1 MKEIRIDNS
10 KQSAVKSGKWKNPGS
25 SFYYKILNSFTI
37 ADPKRS
43 EEDPDRYDFDFR
55 KTLQE
60 AYLVAP
66 VEKIKNS
73 PYGITPY
80 SQSGCKYPHH
90 VIRNGKLVVSIPGIQ
105 AAYARAKQQGI
116 YKGKV
121 KEHIDRHYKEMGLTM
136 STMTESVD
144 PIQDQIDLNF
154 DFIQKYI
161 ESALGV
167 KFVHDDVMM
176 ESVDDIVDKEQYI
189 KETFDWMDE
198 ILYES
203 DEEYNESIT
212 DEMMLSHI
220 DESIQK
226 MNDFID
232 DAICREVEIENII
245 IGTAPCTR
253 IDFTSQKTMFESA
266 ERCLFGEKSHGSL
279 RYDYRVGID
288 VDAARLVAVK
298 FKLIPELVTAA
309 GNIDDMNAAIRT
321 QRLNPSVEK
330 QLMLLRNQLKK
341 ARNSGNLAA
350 VQLYTNAIQDLINVF
365 ARRNLKSAG
374 VALQKVIR
382 KEGHIDHVT
391 NASTVDSIFH
401 PDGSNM
407 NSVRMIGSLSTPIR
421 DFQRHIV
428 AKYGIDRLKPFMVT
442 TTRSFAND
450 STIKWTFSL
459 VALFEKCNTADN
471 TFIRNEFKR
480 FIKSYA
486 SHFETYKVGTPGG
499 GDKYKS
505 TKLVWDMNRFQQTM
519 SIAPKFRGSF
529 PKPST
534 PDREIDVVNTYD
546 HYNGL
551 NAPRFAEVPKRK
563 IDDMIHEDGP
573 WIDDDTEYAL
583 KYFENMER
591 IFNDAIQA
599 IDEFLERKGIH
610 WEDESISDDE
620 TIFNL
625 DIPDINT
632 DSYDE
637 KSHSKLKY
645 DFRLAWDYDT
655 GHQIKIV
662 YGLDNI
668 NITDVGD
675 FAILD
680 SPYSKDDYL
689 SHARNT
695 IRTKGN
701 LDHQSKGQT
710 VLAIIDMVTGRRLQ
724 KCKAVA
730 PFSRYLVP
738 TQRAQ
743 GNLRQFQK
751 GASEN
756 PAQNIAELEV
766 GKVDNHASY
775 KSTHWFTR
783 DTTDPE
789 TGKDL
794 RFRQIVKAEIY
805 PSGRGHKLNNLMA
818 KDFKVFGHEGEYNLF
833 INPNKK
839 QALEEL
845 RLRKLDC
852 QNYIKH
858 LLNCIKTNQFPSGY
872 TARKIQALLFRYKR
886 QLDDINNDLAT
897 IARDGY
903 DVSIMKKY
911 HESNDIDDM
920 LFFVDPSYNRQ
931 AAWDAIRSF
940 NEAREQSENNEGQSK
955 ETTDDAPLNIE
966 LGDEELEP
974 AEEPSEEPVEEEE
987 LSEEEIDFE
996 EKYSAIDATGSDWN
1010 EFWSLFERGELH
1022 KTKSQMIN
1030 YYNQYLEYIESIGN
1044 SSSDEIANVHQ
1055 YKEKIDEMQSDP
1067 EYDSWMRRMDL
1078 DDMLYAEHRLSQLK
1092 PISDE
1097 EFIKE
1102 LLENK
1107 AGMLALTD
1115 PDDTE
1120 LIERYQNEIAYLID
1134 CKLNPSV
1141 ALDKDAINWEYMNL
1155 IQYGMNEAVN
1165 VDALRRQVSNF
1176 IENYCS
1182 TKIIH
1187 CQDIALPYLL
1197 KSYTLYERTSTIPDV
1212 KYSYRMGID
1221 VDTGK
1226 LVAIKFKLE
1235 PDKITKVGNAAGHLD
1250 AYLSKHPEERRQ
1262 YEQLNQKLNQLKQ
1275 AGDSDAAKKIERQ
1288 LKEFEAKVEANANN
1302 HKFLNKDGKVTTLVD
1317 TLKNVITRTGHIDF
1331 VSGDNEIVGI
1341 IYRDG
1346 KAYTMKNGKGKKV
1359 RILPAQSE
1367 QVGEFLGRMRNYD
1380 PALMQKFT
1388 MRNPSNY
1395 IPRNQDDGQVIS
1407 LTAAF
1412 ADPKVQN
1419 LFISFV
1425 KQFRYQ
1431 PEVYEIGKTCGPNKY
1446 QSTRVL
1452 WDNLL
1457 LYRKLG
1463 DTPQFRG
1470 PILDLE
1476 VKSINR
1482 FNPKTQKYEINYTGL
1497 GSPEF
1502 IKKESYE
1509 SGNLNTIIT
1518 DIKNNIK
1525 KYEETVQ
1532 NINTHTGECNNEFI
1546 TVNPNDGMELREN
1559 TWNHFMKL
1567 INDSENKFGLARSN
1581 NHHLDLVESIDEDT
1595 DFSDE
1600 NIISLIEEYAS
1611 FVERNSSLKH
1621 EYRMGVDTNNGRL
1634 VAIEFDLDPNR
1645 IVKVGN
1651 QVAFNN
1657 ANSYA
1662 ADPINHFLA
1671 FLQNKRDSAKTEK
1684 ERDGWNR
1691 QITDV
1696 ENKVYQRK
1704 SDEVLDELKK
1714 TIKRTGHI
1722 DYVSKGGKVTNIF
1735 YYDGT
1740 GSGKHTKGPITMIPV
1755 LSPELNGFIR
1765 YLDSMNPAYLAYQK
1779 NPEQGYN
1786 ILNDRFIKHRQTN
1799 PSNYNDKNKY
1809 IYSLTSLFTDS
1820 EIQKLFVKYV
1830 KDHHINGET
1839 YQVGESYSK
1848 DERFK
1853 TTKILWDALW
1863 MYRKF
1868 TYHPVFRG
1876 TIPTYDLE
1884 NNRKNAPRYTGLNKP
1899 REAKKKKPI
1908 KESNTELL
1916 DSIYEALYPLDPR
1929 SYEAMNSLLYD
1940 EYLEALELHEIDVSA
1955 ILNSKLPEDINL
1967 ISEITSN
1974 IDWLISNKSNQF
1986 NMDLSSYLEAD
1997 DQSEEKDP
2005 VEDGDTPPNI
2015 DLGDEEIT
2023 SDEPPTTD
2031 TEEPESTEE
2040 DTPSEDE
2047 TKEDPKEDT
2056 SNEAPSIIEPTSLP
2070 KAADAQETD
2079 KNGVNRKK
2087 LYIAFIEWAK
2097 SYNARNTFG
2106 SLFDK
2111 DVFDVTYPFVPHEM
2125 RYFYRLAN
2133 PILCVLSGKLTFF
2146 QVSELRK
2153 LNADN
2158 PDMKDA
2164 LIFAATENDYRA
2176 FSTRDKRVYLAVDKP
2191 DGSGIQ
2197 FTRALADSFDL
2208 YLQNMIG
2215 KGDILHGDVDSS
2227 TDSGTDRGDH
2237 SDENGE

>member
-189 KETFDWMDE
+189 KETFDWMDQ
-198 ILYES
+198 ILYQS
-203 DEEYNESIT
+203 DEEYNT
-212 DEMMLSHI
+212 
-220 DESIQK
+220 
-226 MNDFID
+226 
-232 DAICREVEIENII
+232 
-245 IGTAPCTR
+245 
-253 IDFTSQKTMFESA
+253 
-266 ERCLFGEKSHGSL
+266 
-279 RYDYRVGID
+279 
-288 VDAARLVAVK
+288 
-298 FKLIPELVTAA
+298 
-309 GNIDDMNAAIRT
+309 
-321 QRLNPSVEK
+321 
-330 QLMLLRNQLKK
+330 
-341 ARNSGNLAA
+341 
-350 VQLYTNAIQDLINVF
+350 
-365 ARRNLKSAG
+365 
-374 VALQKVIR
+374 
-382 KEGHIDHVT
+382 
-391 NASTVDSIFH
+391 
-401 PDGSNM
+401 
-407 NSVRMIGSLSTPIR
+407 
-421 DFQRHIV
+421 
-428 AKYGIDRLKPFMVT
+428 
-442 TTRSFAND
+442 
-450 STIKWTFSL
+450 SL
-459 VALFEKCNTADN
+459 VGSSLFE
-471 TFIRNEFKR
+471 
-480 FIKSYA
+480 
-486 SHFETYKVGTPGG
+486 ETDPLF
-499 GDKYKS
+499 D
-505 TKLVWDMNRFQQTM
+505 L
-519 SIAPKFRGSF
+519 
-529 PKPST
+529 PST
-534 PDREIDVVNTYD
+534 
-546 HYNGL
+546 
-551 NAPRFAEVPKRK
+551 
-563 IDDMIHEDGP
+563 
-573 WIDDDTEYAL
+573 
-583 KYFENMER
+583 
-591 IFNDAIQA
+591 
-599 IDEFLERKGIH
+599 
-610 WEDESISDDE
+610 SD
-620 TIFNL
+620 I
-625 DIPDINT
+625 
-632 DSYDE
+632 
-637 KSHSKLKY
+637 
-645 DFRLAWDYDT
+645 
-655 GHQIKIV
+655 
-662 YGLDNI
+662 
-668 NITDVGD
+668 
-675 FAILD
+675 
-680 SPYSKDDYL
+680 
-689 SHARNT
+689 
-695 IRTKGN
+695 
-701 LDHQSKGQT
+701 
-710 VLAIIDMVTGRRLQ
+710 
-724 KCKAVA
+724 
-730 PFSRYLVP
+730 
-738 TQRAQ
+738 
-743 GNLRQFQK
+743 
-751 GASEN
+751 
-756 PAQNIAELEV
+756 
-766 GKVDNHASY
+766 
-775 KSTHWFTR
+775 
-783 DTTDPE
+783 
-789 TGKDL
+789 
-794 RFRQIVKAEIY
+794 
-805 PSGRGHKLNNLMA
+805 
-818 KDFKVFGHEGEYNLF
+818 
-833 INPNKK
+833 
-839 QALEEL
+839 EEL
-845 RLRKLDC
+845 
-852 QNYIKH
+852 
-858 LLNCIKTNQFPSGY
+858 
-872 TARKIQALLFRYKR
+872 
-886 QLDDINNDLAT
+886 
-897 IARDGY
+897 
-903 DVSIMKKY
+903 
-911 HESNDIDDM
+911 
-920 LFFVDPSYNRQ
+920 
-931 AAWDAIRSF
+931 
-940 NEAREQSENNEGQSK
+940 
-955 ETTDDAPLNIE
+955 
-966 LGDEELEP
+966 
-974 AEEPSEEPVEEEE
+974 
-987 LSEEEIDFE
+987 DFE
-996 EKYSAIDATGSDWN
+996 EKYSAIDATESEWN

-1030 YYNQYLEYIESIGN
+1030 YYNRYLEYIEAIGN
-1044 SSSDEIANVHQ
+1044 SSEDEIANAHQ
-1055 YKEKIDEMQSDP
+1055 YKEKIDEMRSDP

-1097 EFIKE
+1097 EFIEE

-1120 LIERYQNEIAYLID
+1120 LIERYQNEIAYLVD

-1141 ALDKDAINWEYMNL
+1141 ALDKDAINWEYLNL

-1165 VDALRRQVSNF
+1165 VDALMRQTSNF
-1176 IENYCS
+1176 IENHFS
-1182 TKIIH
+1182 TAIIH
-1187 CQDIALPYLL
+1187 YQDIALPYLL
-1197 KSYTLYERTSTIPDV
+1197 KSYILYERTSTIPDV

-1275 AGDSDAAKKIERQ
+1275 AGNIDAANKIEHQ
-1288 LKEFEAKVEANANN
+1288 LKVFEDNVEANANH

-1380 PALMQKFT
+1380 PDLMQKF
-1388 MRNPSNY
+1388 MIRNPSNY
-1395 IPRNQDDGQVIS
+1395 IPRNQDDDRVIS

-1452 WDNLL
+1452 WNNLL

-1476 VKSINR
+1476 VKSINK

-1509 SGNLNTIIT
+1509 SGNLNTIID
-1518 DIKNNIK
+1518 DIKTNIK
-1525 KYEETVQ
+1525 KYEEGIQ
-1532 NINTHTGECNNEFI
+1532 
-1546 TVNPNDGMELREN
+1546 
-1559 TWNHFMKL
+1559 
-1567 INDSENKFGLARSN
+1567 
-1581 NHHLDLVESIDEDT
+1581 
-1595 DFSDE
+1595 
-1600 NIISLIEEYAS
+1600 EY
-1611 FVERNSSLKH
+1611 
-1621 EYRMGVDTNNGRL
+1621 
-1634 VAIEFDLDPNR
+1634 
-1645 IVKVGN
+1645 
-1651 QVAFNN
+1651 
-1657 ANSYA
+1657 
-1662 ADPINHFLA
+1662 
-1671 FLQNKRDSAKTEK
+1671 
-1684 ERDGWNR
+1684 
-1691 QITDV
+1691 
-1696 ENKVYQRK
+1696 
-1704 SDEVLDELKK
+1704 
-1714 TIKRTGHI
+1714 
-1722 DYVSKGGKVTNIF
+1722 
-1735 YYDGT
+1735 
-1740 GSGKHTKGPITMIPV
+1740 
-1755 LSPELNGFIR
+1755 GFT
-1765 YLDSMNPAYLAYQK
+1765 P
-1779 NPEQGYN
+1779 
-1786 ILNDRFIKHRQTN
+1786 
-1799 PSNYNDKNKY
+1799 
-1809 IYSLTSLFTDS
+1809 
-1820 EIQKLFVKYV
+1820 
-1830 KDHHINGET
+1830 
-1839 YQVGESYSK
+1839 
-1848 DERFK
+1848 
-1853 TTKILWDALW
+1853 
-1863 MYRKF
+1863 
-1868 TYHPVFRG
+1868 
-1876 TIPTYDLE
+1876 
-1884 NNRKNAPRYTGLNKP
+1884 
-1899 REAKKKKPI
+1899 
-1908 KESNTELL
+1908 
-1916 DSIYEALYPLDPR
+1916 
-1929 SYEAMNSLLYD
+1929 
-1940 EYLEALELHEIDVSA
+1940 
-1955 ILNSKLPEDINL
+1955 
-1967 ISEITSN
+1967 
-1974 IDWLISNKSNQF
+1974 NQF
-1986 NMDLSSYLEAD
+1986 SMDLSSYLEAD
-1997 DQSEEKDP
+1997 DQSEENDP
-2005 VEDGDTPPNI
+2005 VEEDDTPPNI
-2015 DLGDEEIT
+2015 DLGNEEIA
-2023 SDEPPTTD
+2023 SDEPSTIDTD
-2031 TEEPESTEE
+2031 EPESTEE
-2040 DTPSEDE
+2040 DTPTDNESE
-2047 TKEDPKEDT
+2047 EDPKEDT
-2056 SNEAPSIIEPTSLP
+2056 TDEAPNIIEPTSLP

-2208 YLQNMIG
+2208 YIQNMIG

>member
-1 MKEIRIDNS
+1 MFFHLLIKERKTSHYPDGKELLNTMKEIRIDNS

-55 KTLQE
+55 KVLQE

-189 KETFDWMDE
+189 KETFDWMDR
-198 ILYES
+198 ILYQS
-203 DEEYNESIT
+203 DEEYN
-212 DEMMLSHI
+212 
-220 DESIQK
+220 
-226 MNDFID
+226 
-232 DAICREVEIENII
+232 A
-245 IGTAPCTR
+245 
-253 IDFTSQKTMFESA
+253 
-266 ERCLFGEKSHGSL
+266 
-279 RYDYRVGID
+279 
-288 VDAARLVAVK
+288 
-298 FKLIPELVTAA
+298 
-309 GNIDDMNAAIRT
+309 
-321 QRLNPSVEK
+321 
-330 QLMLLRNQLKK
+330 
-341 ARNSGNLAA
+341 
-350 VQLYTNAIQDLINVF
+350 
-365 ARRNLKSAG
+365 
-374 VALQKVIR
+374 
-382 KEGHIDHVT
+382 
-391 NASTVDSIFH
+391 
-401 PDGSNM
+401 
-407 NSVRMIGSLSTPIR
+407 
-421 DFQRHIV
+421 
-428 AKYGIDRLKPFMVT
+428 
-442 TTRSFAND
+442 
-450 STIKWTFSL
+450 SL
-459 VALFEKCNTADN
+459 VGSSLFE
-471 TFIRNEFKR
+471 
-480 FIKSYA
+480 
-486 SHFETYKVGTPGG
+486 ETDPLF
-499 GDKYKS
+499 D
-505 TKLVWDMNRFQQTM
+505 L
-519 SIAPKFRGSF
+519 
-529 PKPST
+529 PST
-534 PDREIDVVNTYD
+534 
-546 HYNGL
+546 
-551 NAPRFAEVPKRK
+551 
-563 IDDMIHEDGP
+563 
-573 WIDDDTEYAL
+573 
-583 KYFENMER
+583 
-591 IFNDAIQA
+591 
-599 IDEFLERKGIH
+599 
-610 WEDESISDDE
+610 SD
-620 TIFNL
+620 I
-625 DIPDINT
+625 
-632 DSYDE
+632 
-637 KSHSKLKY
+637 
-645 DFRLAWDYDT
+645 
-655 GHQIKIV
+655 
-662 YGLDNI
+662 
-668 NITDVGD
+668 
-675 FAILD
+675 
-680 SPYSKDDYL
+680 
-689 SHARNT
+689 
-695 IRTKGN
+695 
-701 LDHQSKGQT
+701 
-710 VLAIIDMVTGRRLQ
+710 
-724 KCKAVA
+724 
-730 PFSRYLVP
+730 
-738 TQRAQ
+738 
-743 GNLRQFQK
+743 
-751 GASEN
+751 
-756 PAQNIAELEV
+756 
-766 GKVDNHASY
+766 
-775 KSTHWFTR
+775 
-783 DTTDPE
+783 
-789 TGKDL
+789 
-794 RFRQIVKAEIY
+794 
-805 PSGRGHKLNNLMA
+805 
-818 KDFKVFGHEGEYNLF
+818 
-833 INPNKK
+833 
-839 QALEEL
+839 EEL
-845 RLRKLDC
+845 
-852 QNYIKH
+852 
-858 LLNCIKTNQFPSGY
+858 
-872 TARKIQALLFRYKR
+872 
-886 QLDDINNDLAT
+886 
-897 IARDGY
+897 
-903 DVSIMKKY
+903 
-911 HESNDIDDM
+911 
-920 LFFVDPSYNRQ
+920 
-931 AAWDAIRSF
+931 
-940 NEAREQSENNEGQSK
+940 
-955 ETTDDAPLNIE
+955 
-966 LGDEELEP
+966 
-974 AEEPSEEPVEEEE
+974 
-987 LSEEEIDFE
+987 DFE
-996 EKYSAIDATGSDWN
+996 EKYSAIDATGSEWN

-1030 YYNQYLEYIESIGN
+1030 YYNQYLEYIESTGN
-1044 SSSDEIANVHQ
+1044 PSSDEMANVHQ
-1055 YKEKIDEMQSDP
+1055 YKEKIDEMRSDP
-1067 EYDSWMRRMDL
+1067 DYDSWMHRMDL
-1078 DDMLYAEHRLSQLK
+1078 DDMFYAEYRLSQAK

-1120 LIERYQNEIAYLID
+1120 LIERYQNEIAYLVD

-1141 ALDKDAINWEYMNL
+1141 ALDKDAINWEYLNL

-1165 VDALRRQVSNF
+1165 VDALMRQTSNF
-1176 IENYCS
+1176 IENHFS
-1182 TKIIH
+1182 TAIIH
-1187 CQDIALPYLL
+1187 YQDIALPYLL
-1197 KSYTLYERTSTIPDV
+1197 KSYILYERTSTIPDV
-1212 KYSYRMGID
+1212 KYSYRLGID

-1262 YEQLNQKLNQLKQ
+1262 YEQLNQKLKQFKQ
-1275 AGDSDAAKKIERQ
+1275 AGNTDAANKIEHQ
-1288 LKEFEAKVEANANN
+1288 LKVFEDNVEANANH

-1341 IYRDG
+1341 IYHDG
-1346 KAYTMKNGKGKKV
+1346 KVYTMKNGKGKKV

-1367 QVGEFLGRMRNYD
+1367 QVGDFLGRMRNYD
-1380 PALMQKFT
+1380 PDLMQKF
-1388 MRNPSNY
+1388 MIRNPSNY
-1395 IPRNQDDGQVIS
+1395 IPRSQNDGQVVS
-1407 LTAAF
+1407 LPAAF

-1452 WDNLL
+1452 WNNVL

-1482 FNPKTQKYEINYTGL
+1482 VNPKTQKYEINYTGL

-1509 SGNLNTIIT
+1509 SGNLNTII
-1518 DIKNNIK
+1518 DGIKNNIR

-1532 NINTHTGECNNEFI
+1532 NINTHTRECNNEFI
-1546 TVNPNDGMELREN
+1546 TVNPNDGIKLREN

-1581 NHHLDLVESIDEDT
+1581 NHHLGLVESIDEDT
-1595 DFSDE
+1595 DFSDK
-1600 NIISLIEEYAS
+1600 NTISLIEEYAS

-1621 EYRMGVDTNNGRL
+1621 EYRMGIDTNNGRL

-1651 QVAFNN
+1651 HVAFNN
-1657 ANSYA
+1657 ANSYS
-1662 ADPINHFLA
+1662 ADPINYFLA
-1671 FLQNKRDSAKTEK
+1671 FLQNKRDSAKTEE
-1684 ERDGWNR
+1684 ERDSWNR
-1691 QITDV
+1691 QINDT
-1696 ENKVYQRK
+1696 ENKIYQRK
-1704 SDEVLDELKK
+1704 SDEALAELKK
-1714 TIKRTGHI
+1714 SIKRTGHI

-1868 TYHPVFRG
+1868 TYNPVFRG

-1884 NNRKNAPRYTGLNKP
+1884 NNRKNASRYNGLNKP

-1940 EYLEALELHEIDVSA
+1940 EYLEALELHGIDVSA

-1974 IDWLISNKSNQF
+1974 IDWLLSNKSNPF

-1997 DQSEEKDP
+1997 DPSEENDQ
-2005 VEDGDTPPNI
+2005 VEDNDTPPNI
-2015 DLGDEEIT
+2015 DLGDEEIE
-2023 SDEPPTTD
+2023 SDESPTTD
-2031 TEEPESTEE
+2031 TDEPESTEE
-2040 DTPSEDE
+2040 DTPTEDE
-2047 TKEDPKEDT
+2047 TEEDSKEDT
-2056 SNEAPSIIEPTSLP
+2056 SNEAPNIIEPTSLP

-2176 FSTRDKRVYLAVDKP
+2176 FSTRDKRVYLAIDKP

-2208 YLQNMIG
+2208 YIQNMIG

>member
-55 KTLQE
+55 KVLQE

-144 PIQDQIDLNF
+144 PIQDQIDDNFESIQRYLEESLNISF
-154 DFIQKYI
+154 VHPDVVL
-161 ESALGV
+161 ESA
-167 KFVHDDVMM
+167 
-176 ESVDDIVDKEQYI
+176 EQVDPQQAIR
-189 KETFDWMDE
+189 ETFDWMDR
-198 ILYES
+198 ILYQS
-203 DEEYNESIT
+203 DEDYNESVT
-212 DEMMLSHI
+212 DEIMLSHI
-220 DESIQK
+220 DESVQK

-232 DAICREVEIENII
+232 DAIHREVEIENMII
-245 IGTAPCTR
+245 DTAPCTR

-309 GNIDDMNAAIRT
+309 GNMGDMNIAI
-321 QRLNPSVEK
+321 QKQGLNPSVEK
-330 QLMLLRNQLKK
+330 KLIFLRNQLKK

-350 VQLYTNAIQDLINVF
+350 AQIYTNAIQDLINVF
-365 ARRNLKSAG
+365 ARRNLQSAG
-374 VALQKVIR
+374 AALQKVIR
-382 KEGHIDHVT
+382 KEGHVDHVT

-407 NSVRMIGSLSTPIR
+407 NSIRMIGSLSTPIR

-450 STIKWTFSL
+450 SAIKWTFSL

-471 TFIRNEFKR
+471 TFIRNEFKQ

-486 SHFETYKVGTPGG
+486 SHFETYKVGIPGG

-546 HYNGL
+546 HYNAL

-563 IDDMIHEDGP
+563 IDDAIHEDGP
-573 WIDDDTEYAL
+573 WIDDDTEYTL
-583 KYFENMER
+583 NHFENMER

-610 WEDESISDDE
+610 WESESISDDE

-625 DIPDINT
+625 DIN
-632 DSYDE
+632 
-637 KSHSKLKY
+637 
-645 DFRLAWDYDT
+645 
-655 GHQIKIV
+655 
-662 YGLDNI
+662 
-668 NITDVGD
+668 
-675 FAILD
+675 
-680 SPYSKDDYL
+680 
-689 SHARNT
+689 
-695 IRTKGN
+695 
-701 LDHQSKGQT
+701 
-710 VLAIIDMVTGRRLQ
+710 IIDDD
-724 KCKAVA
+724 
-730 PFSRYLVP
+730 S
-738 TQRAQ
+738 
-743 GNLRQFQK
+743 
-751 GASEN
+751 
-756 PAQNIAELEV
+756 
-766 GKVDNHASY
+766 
-775 KSTHWFTR
+775 
-783 DTTDPE
+783 TDPE
-789 TGKDL
+789 
-794 RFRQIVKAEIY
+794 I
-805 PSGRGHKLNNLMA
+805 
-818 KDFKVFGHEGEYNLF
+818 
-833 INPNKK
+833 
-839 QALEEL
+839 
-845 RLRKLDC
+845 
-852 QNYIKH
+852 
-858 LLNCIKTNQFPSGY
+858 
-872 TARKIQALLFRYKR
+872 
-886 QLDDINNDLAT
+886 
-897 IARDGY
+897 
-903 DVSIMKKY
+903 
-911 HESNDIDDM
+911 
-920 LFFVDPSYNRQ
+920 
-931 AAWDAIRSF
+931 
-940 NEAREQSENNEGQSK
+940 
-955 ETTDDAPLNIE
+955 
-966 LGDEELEP
+966 DEENERD
-974 AEEPSEEPVEEEE
+974 ESDI
-987 LSEEEIDFE
+987 EEIDFE
-996 EKYSAIDATGSDWN
+996 EKYSAIDATGSEWN

-1078 DDMLYAEHRLSQLK
+1078 DDMLYAEHRLSQVE

-1097 EFIKE
+1097 EFIQE

-1120 LIERYQNEIAYLID
+1120 LIERYQNEIAYLVA

-1141 ALDKDAINWEYMNL
+1141 ALDKDAINWEYLNL
-1155 IQYGMNEAVN
+1155 IRYGMNEAVN
-1165 VDALRRQVSNF
+1165 VDALMRQTSNF
-1176 IENYCS
+1176 IENHFS
-1182 TKIIH
+1182 TAIIH
-1187 CQDIALPYLL
+1187 YQDIALPYLL
-1197 KSYTLYERTSTIPDV
+1197 KSYILYERTSTIPDV

-1235 PDKITKVGNAAGHLD
+1235 PDKIT
-1250 AYLSKHPEERRQ
+1250 
-1262 YEQLNQKLNQLKQ
+1262 
-1275 AGDSDAAKKIERQ
+1275 
-1288 LKEFEAKVEANANN
+1288 EANANN

-1317 TLKNVITRTGHIDF
+1317 TLKNVITRAGHIDF
-1331 VSGDNEIVGI
+1331 VSGDNEIVSI

-1346 KAYTMKNGKGKKV
+1346 KAYTMKNGKEKKV

-1367 QVGEFLGRMRNYD
+1367 QVGDFLGRMRNYD
-1380 PALMQKFT
+1380 PDLMQKF
-1388 MRNPSNY
+1388 MIRNPSNY
-1395 IPRNQDDGQVIS
+1395 IPRSQNDGQVVS
-1407 LTAAF
+1407 LPAAF

-1452 WDNLL
+1452 WNNLL
-1457 LYRKLG
+1457 MYRKLG

-1476 VKSINR
+1476 VKSINK

-1509 SGNLNTIIT
+1509 SGNLNTIIA

-1532 NINTHTGECNNEFI
+1532 SINTHTGECNNEFI
-1546 TVNPNDGMELREN
+1546 AVNPNDGMELREN

-1581 NHHLDLVESIDEDT
+1581 NHHLGLVESIDEDT
-1595 DFSDE
+1595 DFSDK

-1621 EYRMGVDTNNGRL
+1621 EYRMGIDTNNGRL

-1657 ANSYA
+1657 ANSYS

-1684 ERDGWNR
+1684 ERDSWNR
-1691 QITDV
+1691 QINDV
-1696 ENKVYQRK
+1696 ENKIYQRK
-1704 SDEVLDELKK
+1704 SDEALDELKK
-1714 TIKRTGHI
+1714 SIKRTGHI

-1755 LSPELNGFIR
+1755 LSSELNGFIR

-1809 IYSLTSLFTDS
+1809 IYSLTLLFTDS

-1853 TTKILWDALW
+1853 TTKVLWDALW

-1868 TYHPVFRG
+1868 TYNPVFRG
-1876 TIPTYDLE
+1876 TIPTYDLA
-1884 NNRKNAPRYTGLNKP
+1884 NNRKNASRYNGLNKP
-1899 REAKKKKPI
+1899 REAKKKKPM

-1974 IDWLISNKSNQF
+1974 IDWLLSNKSNQF
-1986 NMDLSSYLEAD
+1986 SMDLSSYLEAD
-1997 DQSEEKDP
+1997 DQSEENDQ
-2005 VEDGDTPPNI
+2005 VEEDDTPPNI
-2015 DLGDEEIT
+2015 DLGDEEIE
-2023 SDEPPTTD
+2023 SDEPPTIDTD
-2031 TEEPESTEE
+2031 EPESTEE
-2040 DTPSEDE
+2040 DTPTEDE
-2047 TKEDPKEDT
+2047 PEEDPKEDT
-2056 SNEAPSIIEPTSLP
+2056 TDEAPNIIEPTSLP

-2111 DVFDVTYPFVPHEM
+2111 DVFDITYPFVPHEM

-2176 FSTRDKRVYLAVDKP
+2176 FSTRDKRVYLAVDKA

-2208 YLQNMIG
+2208 YIQNMIG

>member
-25 SFYYKILNSFTI
+25 SFYYKILNSFSI

-55 KTLQE
+55 KVLQE

-189 KETFDWMDE
+189 KETFDWMDQ
-198 ILYES
+198 ILYQS
-203 DEEYNESIT
+203 DEEYNT
-212 DEMMLSHI
+212 
-220 DESIQK
+220 
-226 MNDFID
+226 
-232 DAICREVEIENII
+232 
-245 IGTAPCTR
+245 
-253 IDFTSQKTMFESA
+253 
-266 ERCLFGEKSHGSL
+266 
-279 RYDYRVGID
+279 
-288 VDAARLVAVK
+288 
-298 FKLIPELVTAA
+298 
-309 GNIDDMNAAIRT
+309 
-321 QRLNPSVEK
+321 
-330 QLMLLRNQLKK
+330 
-341 ARNSGNLAA
+341 
-350 VQLYTNAIQDLINVF
+350 
-365 ARRNLKSAG
+365 
-374 VALQKVIR
+374 
-382 KEGHIDHVT
+382 
-391 NASTVDSIFH
+391 
-401 PDGSNM
+401 
-407 NSVRMIGSLSTPIR
+407 
-421 DFQRHIV
+421 
-428 AKYGIDRLKPFMVT
+428 
-442 TTRSFAND
+442 
-450 STIKWTFSL
+450 SL
-459 VALFEKCNTADN
+459 VGSSLFE
-471 TFIRNEFKR
+471 
-480 FIKSYA
+480 
-486 SHFETYKVGTPGG
+486 ETDPLF
-499 GDKYKS
+499 D
-505 TKLVWDMNRFQQTM
+505 L
-519 SIAPKFRGSF
+519 
-529 PKPST
+529 PST
-534 PDREIDVVNTYD
+534 
-546 HYNGL
+546 
-551 NAPRFAEVPKRK
+551 
-563 IDDMIHEDGP
+563 
-573 WIDDDTEYAL
+573 
-583 KYFENMER
+583 
-591 IFNDAIQA
+591 
-599 IDEFLERKGIH
+599 
-610 WEDESISDDE
+610 SD
-620 TIFNL
+620 I
-625 DIPDINT
+625 
-632 DSYDE
+632 
-637 KSHSKLKY
+637 
-645 DFRLAWDYDT
+645 
-655 GHQIKIV
+655 
-662 YGLDNI
+662 
-668 NITDVGD
+668 
-675 FAILD
+675 
-680 SPYSKDDYL
+680 
-689 SHARNT
+689 
-695 IRTKGN
+695 
-701 LDHQSKGQT
+701 
-710 VLAIIDMVTGRRLQ
+710 
-724 KCKAVA
+724 
-730 PFSRYLVP
+730 
-738 TQRAQ
+738 
-743 GNLRQFQK
+743 
-751 GASEN
+751 
-756 PAQNIAELEV
+756 
-766 GKVDNHASY
+766 
-775 KSTHWFTR
+775 
-783 DTTDPE
+783 
-789 TGKDL
+789 
-794 RFRQIVKAEIY
+794 
-805 PSGRGHKLNNLMA
+805 
-818 KDFKVFGHEGEYNLF
+818 
-833 INPNKK
+833 
-839 QALEEL
+839 EEL
-845 RLRKLDC
+845 
-852 QNYIKH
+852 
-858 LLNCIKTNQFPSGY
+858 
-872 TARKIQALLFRYKR
+872 
-886 QLDDINNDLAT
+886 
-897 IARDGY
+897 
-903 DVSIMKKY
+903 
-911 HESNDIDDM
+911 
-920 LFFVDPSYNRQ
+920 
-931 AAWDAIRSF
+931 
-940 NEAREQSENNEGQSK
+940 
-955 ETTDDAPLNIE
+955 
-966 LGDEELEP
+966 
-974 AEEPSEEPVEEEE
+974 
-987 LSEEEIDFE
+987 DFE
-996 EKYSAIDATGSDWN
+996 EKYSAIDATGSEWN

-1044 SSSDEIANVHQ
+1044 ASSDEIANVHQ
-1055 YKEKIDEMQSDP
+1055 YKEKIDEMRSDP

-1141 ALDKDAINWEYMNL
+1141 ALDKDAINWEYLNL

-1165 VDALRRQVSNF
+1165 VDALMRQTSNF
-1176 IENYCS
+1176 IENHFS
-1182 TKIIH
+1182 TAIIH
-1187 CQDIALPYLL
+1187 YQDIALPYLL
-1197 KSYTLYERTSTIPDV
+1197 KSYILYERTSTIPDV
-1212 KYSYRMGID
+1212 KYSYRLGID

-1262 YEQLNQKLNQLKQ
+1262 YEQLNQKLKQFKQ
-1275 AGDSDAAKKIERQ
+1275 AGNTDAAKKIEHQ
-1288 LKEFEAKVEANANN
+1288 LKEFEDKVEANANN

-1380 PALMQKFT
+1380 PDLMQKF
-1388 MRNPSNY
+1388 MIRNPSNY
-1395 IPRNQDDGQVIS
+1395 IPRSQNDGQVVS
-1407 LTAAF
+1407 LPAAF

-1452 WDNLL
+1452 WNNIL

-1482 FNPKTQKYEINYTGL
+1482 VNPNTQKYEINYTGL

-1509 SGNLNTIIT
+1509 SGNLNTIIA

-1525 KYEETVQ
+1525 KYEEAIQ
-1532 NINTHTGECNNEFI
+1532 EY
-1546 TVNPNDGMELREN
+1546 
-1559 TWNHFMKL
+1559 
-1567 INDSENKFGLARSN
+1567 
-1581 NHHLDLVESIDEDT
+1581 
-1595 DFSDE
+1595 
-1600 NIISLIEEYAS
+1600 IS
-1611 FVERNSSLKH
+1611 
-1621 EYRMGVDTNNGRL
+1621 T
-1634 VAIEFDLDPNR
+1634 
-1645 IVKVGN
+1645 
-1651 QVAFNN
+1651 
-1657 ANSYA
+1657 
-1662 ADPINHFLA
+1662 
-1671 FLQNKRDSAKTEK
+1671 
-1684 ERDGWNR
+1684 
-1691 QITDV
+1691 
-1696 ENKVYQRK
+1696 
-1704 SDEVLDELKK
+1704 
-1714 TIKRTGHI
+1714 
-1722 DYVSKGGKVTNIF
+1722 
-1735 YYDGT
+1735 
-1740 GSGKHTKGPITMIPV
+1740 
-1755 LSPELNGFIR
+1755 
-1765 YLDSMNPAYLAYQK
+1765 
-1779 NPEQGYN
+1779 
-1786 ILNDRFIKHRQTN
+1786 
-1799 PSNYNDKNKY
+1799 
-1809 IYSLTSLFTDS
+1809 
-1820 EIQKLFVKYV
+1820 
-1830 KDHHINGET
+1830 
-1839 YQVGESYSK
+1839 
-1848 DERFK
+1848 
-1853 TTKILWDALW
+1853 
-1863 MYRKF
+1863 
-1868 TYHPVFRG
+1868 
-1876 TIPTYDLE
+1876 
-1884 NNRKNAPRYTGLNKP
+1884 
-1899 REAKKKKPI
+1899 
-1908 KESNTELL
+1908 
-1916 DSIYEALYPLDPR
+1916 
-1929 SYEAMNSLLYD
+1929 
-1940 EYLEALELHEIDVSA
+1940 
-1955 ILNSKLPEDINL
+1955 
-1967 ISEITSN
+1967 
-1974 IDWLISNKSNQF
+1974 
-1986 NMDLSSYLEAD
+1986 SYLEAD
-1997 DQSEEKDP
+1997 DQSEENDP
-2005 VEDGDTPPNI
+2005 VEDDDTPPNI
-2015 DLGDEEIT
+2015 DLGDEEIE
-2023 SDEPPTTD
+2023 SDEPPTIDTD
-2031 TEEPESTEE
+2031 EPESTEE
-2040 DTPSEDE
+2040 DPPTEDE
-2047 TKEDPKEDT
+2047 PEEDPKEDT
-2056 SNEAPSIIEPTSLP
+2056 ADEAPNIIEPTSLP

-2176 FSTRDKRVYLAVDKP
+2176 FSTRDKRVYLAADKP